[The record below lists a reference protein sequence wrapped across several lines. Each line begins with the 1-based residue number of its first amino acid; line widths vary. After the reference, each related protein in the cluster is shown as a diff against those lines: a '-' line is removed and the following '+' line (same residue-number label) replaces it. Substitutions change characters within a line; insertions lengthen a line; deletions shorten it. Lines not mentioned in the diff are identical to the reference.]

1 MCRFFRK
8 SVAKKNR
15 FNTYVIIQR
24 SFLINNME
32 VELIHTQGMGLKA
45 EVVLNGQK
53 LVVMDSFSPPLA
65 PMAPGN
71 LKSPQFSANEFS
83 DQSWED
89 MFSGNPDCAKRL
101 EHIDGWKYIG
111 YGEIV
116 SLNPTILDLG
126 GIQLEAGPNTHDQ
139 RCIGEYIMVIIDRL
153 DLYADVER

>member
-1 MCRFFRK
+1 MVWIHDITLFF
-8 SVAKKNR
+8 AIII
-15 FNTYVIIQR
+15 VITQR

-32 VELIHTQGMGLKA
+32 VELIHTQGMGLEA

-65 PMAPGN
+65 PMSPGN
-71 LKSPQFSANEFS
+71 LKNPMFSANEFS

-89 MFSGNPDCAKRL
+89 MFSGNPDRDKRL

-116 SLNPTILDLG
+116 SVNPTILDLG
-126 GIQLEAGPNTHDQ
+126 GIQLEAGPNTHDK
-139 RCIGEYIMVIIDRL
+139 RCIGEYIKVIIDRL